1 MQVTIELTN
10 NLNHLPTPS
19 QGVSW
24 YLAGSKLTLTGVMSD
39 VSDYLTSLT
48 CDYSVIMDETHVG
61 VHKCNMCANFLG
73 MGYART
79 CQECLS
85 WCER

>member
-1 MQVTIELTN
+1 MQVTIEIMS

-24 YLAGSKLTLTGVMSD
+24 SLDGVKLRLSGDMAD

-48 CDYSVIMDETHVG
+48 CDYSVIMDETHVRLS
-61 VHKCNMCANFLG
+61 KCIQCANYLETKCSRLCG
-73 MGYART
+73 N
-79 CQECLS
+79 CLS
-85 WCER
+85 WLDR